1 MKISDLTKEIKSLE
15 IAYTTGQKD
24 FPVALEYRT
33 QAVTVD
39 FMRSIETALPLDRV
53 IKQIE
58 KIVVKWDLQD
68 DDKQVIPITEEAIIN
83 NKIPVNLLLFILE
96 RLSTDARSLREAKN
110 D

>member
-15 IAYTTGQKD
+15 IAYPTGQKD